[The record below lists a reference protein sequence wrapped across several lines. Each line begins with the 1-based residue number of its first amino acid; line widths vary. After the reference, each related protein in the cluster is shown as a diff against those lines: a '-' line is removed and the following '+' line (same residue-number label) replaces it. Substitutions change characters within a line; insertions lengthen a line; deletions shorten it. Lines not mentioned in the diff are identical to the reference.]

1 MSPRDIELIKMQV
14 TIVNTM
20 QLHTAGDSLSIGS
33 PTPNNSVYILD
44 ESMKVFRIL
53 PSLLRFLLT
62 RCIPQPVPIGAAGIM
77 WAGGACV
84 SRGYLNLPEKTQE
97 RYKKDPFSN
106 NGCVRQAGFH
116 MLY

>member
-1 MSPRDIELIKMQV
+1 MLPCDIKLMKMQV

-20 QLHTAGDSLSIGS
+20 QLHTAGESLSIGS

-53 PSLLRFLLT
+53 LSLSTLY
-62 RCIPQPVPIGAAGIM
+62 IPQPIPIGTAGIM

-84 SRGYLNLPEKTQE
+84 SRGYLNLPAKTQE

-116 MLY
+116 MLH